1 MVTRIAG
8 ASPRLKARIVGV
20 LYLLTLLAG
29 VVAQLLVSDRLVSEG
44 DAAATAANILA
55 HRSRFEFGFTVYL
68 VEMACQV
75 AMTALCYELLKPAG
89 RSVSL
94 VAASLSLVGCVIKTL
109 GRLFFLAPLFLLGGA
124 HYLTVFSVDQLQALA
139 LFFLKVN
146 SHAAG
151 IGLAF
156 FGLYALLKGY
166 LIVRSTFLPRILGVL
181 SAVAGLGLLTFLSP
195 TLGPRLFAYLALLG
209 LVGALPQILWLLV
222 VGVDEP
228 RWKIQASAAAALEP

>member
-1 MVTRIAG
+1 M
-8 ASPRLKARIVGV
+8 KARIVGV

-29 VVAQLLVSDRLVSEG
+29 VIAQLYVSDRLVSDG
-44 DAAATAANILA
+44 DAAATAANILT

-68 VEMACQV
+68 IEMACQV
-75 AMTALCYELLKPAG
+75 AMTALLYELLKPAG

-94 VAASLSLVGCVIKTL
+94 VAACLSLVGCVIKTM

-124 HYLTVFSVDQLQALA
+124 HYLAVFTGDQLQALA

-156 FGLYALLKGY
+156 FGLYAVLKGY
-166 LIVRSTFLPRILGVL
+166 LIVRSTFLPRILGLL
-181 SAVAGLGLLTFLSP
+181 SVIAGVGLLTFLSP
-195 TLGPRLFAYLALLG
+195 TLGPRLFAYLAILG
-209 LVGALPQILWLLV
+209 LVGALPQIGWLLV
-222 VGVDEP
+222 VGVDEQ
-228 RWKIQASAAAALEP
+228 RWKSQAAELAALES